1 MKAVDLVVIG
11 AGIAGLTAAAT
22 AARHGLKTV
31 VVESTGAGGQVI
43 NVDQIDNFPGLAQ
56 TSGYELGP
64 LLQEQ
69 AETAGA
75 EFMLASVDAI
85 ELDGTSRLVKTSDGT
100 LRAQAVIVA
109 AGSSKREL
117 GVPGEQRLQGRGVSH
132 CASCDG
138 PLFRGLRAC
147 VVGGGDSALDEAMA
161 LAAHASQVTLIHRG
175 TRLCA
180 QRSLVAQANATPNIE
195 ILLGTVVDE
204 IVGEQVV
211 SALWLRQLD
220 TGERWSHAT
229 DGVFVY
235 VGLAPN
241 TGFLNGLLALD
252 ADGRIQTDPLLQ
264 SSVPGIYA
272 AGDIRSGSVALLA
285 ASAGD
290 GATAAVAAQRYLAG
304 LAA

>member
-1 MKAVDLVVIG
+1 MKTVDVVVVG

-43 NVDQIDNFPGLAQ
+43 NVDRIDNFPGLAQ
-56 TSGYELGP
+56 TAGYELGP

-75 EFMLASVDAI
+75 EFMLASADAI

-100 LRAQAVIVA
+100 LRAKAVIVA

-117 GVPGEQRLQGRGVSH
+117 GVPGEERLQGRGVSH

-175 TRLCA
+175 TRLSA
-180 QRSLVAQANATPNIE
+180 QQSLIDQASATPNIE
-195 ILLGTVVDE
+195 IRLGTVVDA

-220 TGERWSHAT
+220 TGERWSRAT

-290 GATAAVAAQRYLAG
+290 GATAAVAARRYLAG
-304 LAA
+304 LG